1 MTWET
6 IRKRPDDYAGASL
19 ANYDECAKTFSWTQ
33 AHTLLDGLPGG
44 GLNIAYEAIDRRA
57 GKIAGGEGLS
67 RIPIIPCV
75 TSKIIINSS
84 KWN

>member
-44 GLNIAYEAIDRRA
+44 GLNIAYEAVDRHARGDKA
-57 GKIAGGEGLS
+57 ERPYRL
-67 RIPIIPCV
+67 RP
-75 TSKIIINSS
+75 
-84 KWN
+84 